1 MPRLKTINKNERLRK
16 GFINGIK
23 AQASL
28 HGITAAQLKHSGS
41 KSYETT
47 NKRLE
52 STPGE
57 ITVNDL
63 ICFAM
68 ATGVNFDELVI
79 EAARAAAEAARI

>member
-1 MPRLKTINKNERLRK
+1 MPKLKITNKNERLRR

-28 HGITAAQLKHSGS
+28 HGLTAAQLKHSGS
-41 KSYETT
+41 KSYGTT

-52 STPGE
+52 DAPGE

-63 ICFAM
+63 LCFAM
-68 ATGVNFDELVI
+68 ATGVSFDEFVS
-79 EAARAAAEAARI
+79 EAAKAAADMAKI